1 MPSHLYSFLDDANNL
16 NAHFLEGTAL
26 IQELETKHIF
36 TDAGKAYF
44 EHCLLSCL
52 PLVSFLKYGESLGIY
67 FDSEEPYFRFKIELN
82 AYGKVR
88 ALLLP
93 ENFNICPVTFTGQVR
108 VAKIMEQGKTPYTSV
123 LAIQQLPI
131 SEVINQI
138 LTQSYQAPAKVISS
152 PTGFQSILWHKVPLK
167 VLTAP
172 PVDLDQYQQERQQ
185 KMLDFLNTR
194 PTDLEKIK
202 AFFAEL
208 GLVYLGDRE
217 ISFQCGCS
225 KERMQNNLNML
236 SPAEKEELFA
246 NQDTIEGKCDYCK
259 KVYTFTRQE
268 ICKVKNS

>member
-1 MPSHLYSFLDDANNL
+1 MTSHLYSFLDDAHNL

-26 IQELETKHIF
+26 IQELEEKHIF

-93 ENFNICPVTFTGQVR
+93 ENFNACPLTFSGQVR
-108 VAKIMEQGKTPYTSV
+108 LAKIMAPGQRPYTSV
-123 LAIQQLPI
+123 LEIKQLPI

-138 LTQSYQAPAKVISS
+138 LTQSYQAPAKVLSS
-152 PTGFQSILWHKVPLK
+152 PAGFQSMLWHKVPLK
-167 VLTAP
+167 VLQAP
-172 PVDLDQYQQERQQ
+172 PVDLDQYQKERQQ
-185 KMLDFLNTR
+185 KMTDFLKTQ
-194 PTDLEKIK
+194 PTDLEQIK
-202 AFFAEL
+202 KFFADL

-225 KERMQNNLNML
+225 QERMAHNLRLL
-236 SPAEKEELFA
+236 SAQEKAELFA
-246 NQDTIEGKCDYCK
+246 QQDTIEGKCDYCK
-259 KVYTFTRQE
+259 KIYTFTKDE
-268 ICKVKNS
+268 ILTPTKQ